1 MTEVMRV
8 LYVIS
13 NLAFGGAEKQLVE
26 LARQLAGRGHEIVIY
41 TLNRDVPRRPELAS
55 SAVTLI
61 ADQKRAKLDPAVLWR
76 LRKTIDRWQ
85 PDIIHGFLFDGDFY
99 SRVAALG
106 TGIPVLNSE
115 RNDNYRLPWN
125 QSLAHRLTR
134 RLARGVVANTFSG
147 KAFAQRLF
155 GLPSD
160 DVHVVWNGIRPD
172 ELERQASATT
182 ADYRSEFFGDR
193 RIRIACLVGSIS
205 PRKNYH
211 LALESAAR
219 LVAADPA
226 WRVLFVG
233 DRLSAPSPYRPGPWS
248 DTSAY
253 KAEVLK
259 HYERLGLSDKIKFAG
274 LRTDVPAIVRQ
285 CDVLYVTSDHEGFPN
300 SVLEAMGLGVPV
312 VSTEYSDI
320 RRILPFSRQVVARH
334 SPDDIARA
342 VIWAYA
348 ERDVIA
354 ARQKQWVHAHAT
366 IEKAA
371 KELERIYRKYVKSGP
386 AFDRRQLVRQ
396 EGIPDEHGS

>member
-1 MTEVMRV
+1 MRI

-13 NLAFGGAEKQLVE
+13 DLAFGGAEKQMVE
-26 LARQLAGRGHEIVIY
+26 LARQLAGRGHEVAIY
-41 TLNRDVPRRPELAS
+41 TLTRYVSRKPELAG

-61 ADQKRAKLDPAVLWR
+61 VDQKRTKLDPAVLWR

-85 PDIIHGFLFDGDFY
+85 PDVIHGFLFDGDFY

-106 TGIPVLNSE
+106 SGIPVLNSE
-115 RNDNYRLPWN
+115 RSEDYRLSWN
-125 QSLAHRLTR
+125 QRLAHRLTR

-155 GLPSD
+155 GLSPD
-160 DVHVVWNGIRPD
+160 DVHVVWNGIRLE
-172 ELERQASATT
+172 ELERQASVAT
-182 ADYRSEFFGDR
+182 ADYRFEFFGDR
-193 RIRIACLVGSIS
+193 RVRVACLVGSIS
-205 PRKNYH
+205 PVKNYH
-211 LALESAAR
+211 LALDSAAR
-219 LVAADPA
+219 LIAADPA
-226 WRVLFVG
+226 WRVLLIG

-285 CDVLYVTSDHEGFPN
+285 CDVLYVTSAHEGFPN

-320 RRILPFSRQVVARH
+320 RRILPFAGQVVARH

-342 VIWAYA
+342 VMWAYA

-354 ARQKQWVHAHAT
+354 ARQKQWVHAYAT

-371 KELERIYRKYVKSGP
+371 KELERVYGKYVKFNPCVQP
-386 AFDRRQLVRQ
+386 A
-396 EGIPDEHGS
+396 

>member
-1 MTEVMRV
+1 MRI

-26 LARQLAGRGHEIVIY
+26 LARQLAGSGHEVAIY
-41 TLNRDVPRRPELAS
+41 TLNRDVPRRPELAG

-61 ADQKRAKLDPAVLWR
+61 VDQKRAKLDPAVLWR
-76 LRKTIDRWQ
+76 LRKTIGRWR

-106 TGIPVLNSE
+106 SGVPVLNSE
-115 RNDNYRLPWN
+115 RNDNYRLSWN

-134 RLARGVVANTFSG
+134 GLARGVVANTFSG
-147 KAFAQRLF
+147 KAFAERLF
-155 GLPSD
+155 GLPPD
-160 DVHVVWNGIRPD
+160 DVHVVWNGIRLE
-172 ELERQASATT
+172 ELERQATATT
-182 ADYRSEFFGDR
+182 ADYRYEFFGDR
-193 RIRIACLVGSIS
+193 RVRVACLVGSIS

-219 LVAADPA
+219 LIAADPA

-233 DRLSAPSPYRPGPWS
+233 DQISAPGYYRPGPWS

-253 KAEVLK
+253 KADVLK

-285 CDVLYVTSDHEGFPN
+285 CDVLYVTSVYEGFPN

-320 RRILPFSRQVVARH
+320 RRILPFPGQVVARH
-334 SPDDIARA
+334 SPEDIARA
-342 VIWAYA
+342 VTRAYA

-354 ARQKQWVHAHAT
+354 ASQKQWVRTHAR

-371 KELERIYRKYVKSGP
+371 MELEHVYRKYVKSDP
-386 AFDRRQLVRQ
+386 CAQ
-396 EGIPDEHGS
+396 PT

>member
-1 MTEVMRV
+1 MRI

-13 NLAFGGAEKQLVE
+13 GLGFGGAEKQLVE
-26 LARQLAGRGHEIVIY
+26 LAKQLARHGHEVAIY
-41 TLNRDVPRRPELAS
+41 TLNRDVQRKPELAGS
-55 SAVTLI
+55 SVTLI
-61 ADQKRAKLDPAVLWR
+61 VDQKRARLDPAVLWR
-76 LRKTIDRWQ
+76 LRKTINHWR

-106 TGIPVLNSE
+106 SGIPVLNSE
-115 RNDNYRLPWN
+115 RSDAYRMSWN

-134 RLARGVVANTFSG
+134 GLARGVVANTFSG

-160 DVHVVWNGIRPD
+160 DVHVVWNGIRLE
-172 ELERQASATT
+172 ELERQATATA

-193 RIRIACLVGSIS
+193 RVRVACLVGSIS
-205 PRKNYH
+205 PVKDYH

-219 LVAADPA
+219 LIAADPA

-233 DRLSAPSPYRPGPWS
+233 DQLSMAMCYRPRQES
-248 DTSAY
+248 DASGY
-253 KAEVLK
+253 KAGVLK
-259 HYERLGLSDKIKFAG
+259 HHERLGLSDKIKFAG
-274 LRTDVPAIVRQ
+274 LRTDAPAIIRQ
-285 CDVLYVTSDHEGFPN
+285 CDVLYVTSEREGFPN

-320 RRILPFSRQVVARH
+320 RRILPFPGQVVASH
-334 SPDDIARA
+334 YPEDIARA

-354 ARQKQWVHAHAT
+354 ARQKQWVYAHAT

-371 KELERIYRKYVKSGP
+371 MELEHVYRKYIKSGP
-386 AFDRRQLVRQ
+386 CAQ
-396 EGIPDEHGS
+396 PA